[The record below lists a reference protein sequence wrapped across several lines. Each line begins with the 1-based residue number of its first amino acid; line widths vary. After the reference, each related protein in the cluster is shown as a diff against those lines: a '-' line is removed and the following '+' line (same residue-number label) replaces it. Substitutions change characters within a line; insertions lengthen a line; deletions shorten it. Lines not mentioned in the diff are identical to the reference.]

1 MKKFA
6 SMVLV
11 PLCAG
16 FLWAQAEQQ
25 TTTTETQT
33 TTTDQ
38 NQTWNGTL
46 MDAACQSTHSEHHES
61 TTTDPSTG
69 TTKTESS
76 NSQTVEC
83 PVTTTTTSFGLMT
96 SDGKFVRFD
105 DASNTRIIEMV
116 KKNKKWDRHAP
127 TVSVVGKANGEVI
140 VLDTIR

>member
-1 MKKFA
+1 
-6 SMVLV
+6 
-11 PLCAG
+11 
-16 FLWAQAEQQ
+16 
-25 TTTTETQT
+25 
-33 TTTDQ
+33 
-38 NQTWNGTL
+38 

-69 TTKTESS
+69 TTRTESS
-76 NSQTVEC
+76 SSQTVEC

-116 KKNKKWDRHAP
+116 RKNKKWDRHAP
-127 TVSVVGKANGEVI
+127 TVRVVGKANGDVI